1 MKKLAAFGFLLFTC
15 TALWAQ
21 ENGGTN
27 EGINYFPNYHPLVVH
42 FPLVLLLLAAA
53 MQIVLLFRSNRLF
66 NYTVTALT
74 VLGFVTGLLAATVFH
89 AHPSHQINPTAHE
102 IFETHEKLA
111 FATLWLSAIASLFKI
126 VGLFLHRKW
135 VEVLAFIFLLG
146 SAVTV
151 SIAGHHG
158 SELVYKQGI
167 GPKGEKLEAEHE
179 H

>member
-1 MKKLAAFGFLLFTC
+1 MKKLTAFGLFLFSS
-15 TALWAQ
+15 TAVWAQ
-21 ENGGTN
+21 ENGGAN

-53 MQIVLLFRSNRLF
+53 MQIVLLFRSNKLF

-74 VLGFVTGLLAATVFH
+74 VLGFVSGLLATTVFH

-111 FATLWLSAIASLFKI
+111 FATLWLSGIASLFKI
-126 VGLFLHRKW
+126 VGLFLQKKG

-167 GPKGEKLEAEHE
+167 GPKGDNLGKEQEH
-179 H
+179 